1 MIVAIALPRFPLL
14 VAMLANGIALD
25 TPAALAPAP
34 GAPQLVGMCTR
45 AADVCGIRPGLRVGE
60 AIARCPDLVLIPPD
74 PDAVGEA
81 HERVLIRLEEL
92 GAGVESHAPG
102 DACFDDTGLV
112 RLHGGQENVLRRV
125 RAALPVGANGRIGV
139 APTCF
144 AAQQAARQAH
154 PRTPLVITHHE
165 IDAFLAPLPVGRLP
179 LPQAVID
186 ALWDVGIRTVGAV
199 AALPRAAALERMG
212 FDGLRAW
219 RIARGESDGPVR
231 ARTPPEP
238 LEAHCC
244 FDEPVGVL
252 GTIEVAVR
260 LLLAE
265 LADTAR
271 QRGAS
276 LRTLHLR
283 ARLADGG
290 SWTHNIALRE
300 ATTDPDRLALAAFGS
315 LGQIGAPVSEL
326 AIRTDASGG
335 QATRQMTLE
344 RPEHTERRRRA
355 REAISQIRS
364 TLGDDAIMQAITLEP
379 WSHLPKRQWVLVPYD
394 ISLSHGPRA

>member
-1 MIVAIALPRFPLL
+1 MIVAITLPRFPLL

-34 GAPQLVGMCTR
+34 GAAQLVGMCTR
-45 AADVCGIRPGLRVGE
+45 TADIHGVRPGLRVGE

-74 PDAVGEA
+74 PDAVAEA
-81 HERVLIRLEEL
+81 HERVLIRLEAL
-92 GAGVESHAPG
+92 GAAVESDASG
-102 DACFDDTGLV
+102 FACFQDTGLV
-112 RLHGGQENVLRRV
+112 RLHAGRENMLRRV

-139 APTCF
+139 APTRF

-154 PRTPLVITHHE
+154 PRTPLVIGPHD

-179 LPQAVID
+179 LPQAVVD
-186 ALWDVGIRTVGAV
+186 ALWDVGMRTIGAV

-212 FDGLRAW
+212 FEGLRAW
-219 RIARGESDGPVR
+219 RIARGESDGPLRPRV
-231 ARTPPEP
+231 PPEP
-238 LEAHCC
+238 LEAHCR
-244 FDEPVGVL
+244 FEEPVGVL
-252 GTIEVAVR
+252 GTIEVAAR
-260 LLLAE
+260 LLLTE

-271 QRGAS
+271 QRGVS
-276 LRTLHLR
+276 LRTLNMR

-290 SWTHNIALRE
+290 SWTHHIALRE
-300 ATTDPDRLALAAFGS
+300 ATADPDRLALAALGS

-344 RPEHTERRRRA
+344 RPEHTERRRRT

-364 TLGDDAIMQAITLEP
+364 TLGEDAIMQAITLEP
-379 WSHLPKRQWVLVPYD
+379 WSHLPERQWALVPYD
-394 ISLSHGPRA
+394 ISLSRGPRE